1 VTYRDHLL
9 TCPRCGAT
17 LVRTNR
23 HETWPCPAC
32 GGVAVEV
39 GELIRLLMR
48 YAPELMPPGTTR
60 VATTQRSMSAPP
72 LRCAAC
78 TRPMQPEYL
87 HGVEVDRCVHDELLW
102 FDAKQLDVAIDA
114 AIADVE
120 ARRGWAQRLR
130 DLLFA
135 N

>member
-1 VTYRDHLL
+1 MTYRDHLL

-17 LVRTNR
+17 LVRTKR

-32 GGVAVEV
+32 GGAAVEV

-48 YAPELMPPGTTR
+48 YAPELLPPGTNTISTTPR
-60 VATTQRSMSAPP
+60 ATSAPP

-78 TRPMQPEYL
+78 TKPMQPQSL
-87 HGVEVDRCVHDELLW
+87 HGVRVERCVHDDLLW
-102 FDAKQLDVAIDA
+102 FDAKELDNAIDA

-120 ARRGWAQRLR
+120 ARRGWGQRLR